1 MAGLLSWLLSPAGR
15 AIGIVVAGLL
25 FGAVIYSSGKYVG
38 RQQATIE
45 RLQGDVAAEAKRR
58 GIDHE
63 VDSLDRYRICLDL
76 GGLRDDCEQLRRL
89 AATAEGE

>member
-1 MAGLLSWLLSPAGR
+1 MAGLLALLLSPAGR
-15 AIGIVVAGLL
+15 AIGAAALAGSI
-25 FGAVIYSSGKYVG
+25 GVGIYLAGRHEG